1 MSKQIWCLTDGGKCS
16 WARQKAAMLTGQK
29 TAQQGEDS
37 QAEVAL
43 GYEQEEKAAPI
54 PV

>member
-1 MSKQIWCLTDGGKCS
+1 
-16 WARQKAAMLTGQK
+16 MLLGQAEGSNANRTK